1 MERLF
6 SAFVRVLRNRDDA
19 DGLLATF
26 EEFENNPSTLSAED
40 RIRLLDFPDHTTQ
53 VVNIAAIALITSN
66 KQDLLKKATE
76 SPRDLTS
83 SDINLLK
90 SRY

>member
-26 EEFENNPSTLSAED
+26 EFDNNPSTLSAED
-40 RIRLLDFPDHTTQ
+40 CIRLLYFPNHITQ
-53 VVNIAAIALITSN
+53 VVNIAAIALTTSN

-83 SDINLLK
+83 SNINLLK
-90 SRY
+90 SYY